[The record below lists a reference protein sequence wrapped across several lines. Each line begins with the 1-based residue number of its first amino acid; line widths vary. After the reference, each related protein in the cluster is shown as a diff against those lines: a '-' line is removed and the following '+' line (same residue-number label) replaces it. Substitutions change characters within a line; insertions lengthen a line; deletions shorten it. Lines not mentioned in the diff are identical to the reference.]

1 MLTSFSH
8 ATGLGTIKEH
18 RGHYWDALYKKKV
31 VVIPMIVETF
41 GGISPHSINYI
52 SRLSK
57 RTKGARACDRT
68 VYGFSRTSTRSYFVH
83 HTQQLAAAAQVGD
96 AKAMRRKLIHEKM
109 HIMQRSSVAG
119 GRA

>member
-1 MLTSFSH
+1 MIFLNESDTPI
-8 ATGLGTIKEH
+8 GLFKMT
-18 RGHYWDALYKKKV
+18 L
-31 VVIPMIVETF
+31 
-41 GGISPHSINYI
+41 
-52 SRLSK
+52 
-57 RTKGARACDRT
+57 RT

-109 HIMQRSSVAG
+109 RIMQRSSAAG